1 LSDAEI
7 KNPTMPSSQSQATAV
22 GAGLPGSP
30 KELREAMAKKAVDLE
45 EEAVKSAT
53 AAAEFQP
60 LLDQA
65 VAAYEKAARLNAI
78 GPYTASG
85 PGRMYGTL
93 VKSEAEDARQ
103 NYDTALAGIQ
113 ARITAAQNKGEGSV
127 SNFERQMYA
136 AQFPSLN
143 KLNPAEQI
151 RYLKQIQN
159 LTNETIAIG
168 KRSPLAAGSAVLRMN
183 RASVFGRE
191 DKDQAPAWAR

>member
-1 LSDAEI
+1 MLFRS
-7 KNPTMPSSQSQATAV
+7 
-22 GAGLPGSP
+22 
-30 KELREAMAKKAVDLE
+30 
-45 EEAVKSAT
+45 
-53 AAAEFQP
+53 
-60 LLDQA
+60 
-65 VAAYEKAARLNAI
+65 
-78 GPYTASG
+78 
-85 PGRMYGTL
+85 
-93 VKSEAEDARQ
+93 
-103 NYDTALAGIQ
+103 
-113 ARITAAQNKGEGSV
+113 KGEGSV